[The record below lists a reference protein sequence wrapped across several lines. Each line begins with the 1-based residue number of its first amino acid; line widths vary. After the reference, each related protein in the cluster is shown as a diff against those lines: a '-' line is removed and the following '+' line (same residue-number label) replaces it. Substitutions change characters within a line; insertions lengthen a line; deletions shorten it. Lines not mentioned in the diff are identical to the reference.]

1 MKAWGRL
8 NSSIKDAQLLE
19 NRYAGKKECCDV
31 KMPIAAIEPLSFP
44 ASQLPSFN
52 LFLL

>member
-1 MKAWGRL
+1 MKARGSL
-8 NSSIKDAQLLE
+8 SSSVKDAQLLKI
-19 NRYAGKKECCDV
+19 RYAGKKEGCDV
-31 KMPIAAIEPLSFP
+31 EIPIATIEFFSLP

>member
-31 KMPIAAIEPLSFP
+31 KMPIATIEPFSFP
-44 ASQLPSFN
+44 ASQLPSFKR
-52 LFLL
+52 LLL